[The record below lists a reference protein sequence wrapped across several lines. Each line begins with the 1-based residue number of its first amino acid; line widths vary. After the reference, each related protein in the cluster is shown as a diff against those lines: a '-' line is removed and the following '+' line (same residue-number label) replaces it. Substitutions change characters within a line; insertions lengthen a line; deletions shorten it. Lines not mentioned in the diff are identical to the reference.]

1 MTNPPI
7 VTPDDYLSAL
17 ARHWIE
23 HEIHHRA
30 HRGLVHPGSGGAQ
43 AHPGH
48 ERLETDASSNAV
60 FGIVQLLENGHPAL
74 WLLLVLS
81 VVAAVRLGMKAP
93 SSAA

>member
-1 MTNPPI
+1 MKSVI
-7 VTPDDYLSAL
+7 ACLAVWSAL
-17 ARHWIE
+17 LPVA
-23 HEIHHRA
+23 
-30 HRGLVHPGSGGAQ
+30 AQ

-60 FGIVQLLENGHPAL
+60 FGIVRLLENGHPAL

-93 SSAA
+93 SQAA